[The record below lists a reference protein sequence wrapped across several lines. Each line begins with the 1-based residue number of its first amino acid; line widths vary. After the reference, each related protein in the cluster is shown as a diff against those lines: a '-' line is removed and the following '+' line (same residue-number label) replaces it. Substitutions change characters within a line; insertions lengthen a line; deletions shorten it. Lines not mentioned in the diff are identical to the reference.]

1 MATLQEQ
8 FDWYSAEIEKHR
20 VLLNKK
26 RQEFFDADAKV
37 SYLERDRAIVWR
49 QLCDELQHRP
59 QDTTEPS
66 NG

>member
-20 VLLNKK
+20 ALRDRK

-49 QLCDELQHRP
+49 QLCDELQSRP
-59 QDTTEPS
+59 QDTEQPH
-66 NG
+66 G